1 MHQIHVP
8 QLSLLWSD
16 AALRLLSFAKMY
28 AMATLAPRLEWPRDR
43 QNAPPTRSRP
53 FASNFVDG
61 LLENFLSLALLVA
74 ALVVEDLM
82 PSMVSNPGGIYVEEK
97 VSNKTTISVLR
108 KMTKPNTCSNQSTLL
123 ADKRKKKKLLK
134 LTETTSFLPQ
144 RHG

>member
-1 MHQIHVP
+1 MHQVHVP

-16 AALRLLSFAKMY
+16 AAPRLLSFVKMY

-61 LLENFLSLALLVA
+61 LLDNFLSLALLVA

-97 VSNKTTISVLR
+97 VSNKHNQR
-108 KMTKPNTCSNQSTLL
+108 AEKNDEPYTCTNQSTLPT
-123 ADKRKKKKLLK
+123 DQK
-134 LTETTSFLPQ
+134 
-144 RHG
+144 